1 MGNSNTLRKL
11 TSNIVLTVILLICLV
26 ITSYALAVTSYR
38 VLRENRFGTG
48 NINIILEGPG
58 DLDISLFEP
67 GMTVEREYT
76 IRNMSSIGVYFKVY
90 FENVSG
96 LLADAVDITL
106 KEKNS
111 GVVLYQGK
119 ASEFSE
125 NNINNKASE
134 ELGAS
139 DSRVLVISY
148 HFSEDAGNNLMCTD
162 LSFYIGAK
170 AVQARNNADKSFD

>member
-1 MGNSNTLRKL
+1 MENSNTFRKL
-11 TSNIVLTVILLICLV
+11 TYNIVLTVILLICLV

-38 VLRENRFGTG
+38 VLQDNRFGTG
-48 NINIILEGPG
+48 NISIILEGPS
-58 DLDISLFEP
+58 DLDISHFEP
-67 GMTVEREYT
+67 GMTVVREYT

-111 GVVLYQGK
+111 GIVLFQGK

-125 NNINNKASE
+125 NSINNKVGE
-134 ELGAS
+134 ELSAS
-139 DSRVLVISY
+139 DSRVLVIVY
-148 HFSEDAGNNLMCTD
+148 HFSEDAGSNLMGAD
-162 LSFYIGAK
+162 LSLS
-170 AVQARNNADKSFD
+170 V